1 MIPGAARGLF
11 SVKKRKEKKKKLFL
25 GGFSELFFFHLEVQ
39 SADALLDN
47 ATLDVILALSV
58 YSLLA

>member
-11 SVKKRKEKKKKLFL
+11 SVKKKEKKLFL